1 MSAPPKRSYTGGMRP
16 RRLVLGLLLATV
28 CVSCAEKKVALR
40 MAVDVTSEPANAEI
54 RYRGKAV
61 GAAPRLVE
69 IDTYADLAALVA
81 VKGDL
86 ETVEKRVRILSSEKA
101 QLLFRLGRD
110 EISPVAKRL
119 GLTRILVFEYAEKVS
134 FDSGKAELK
143 DEAFPV
149 LDKQAEILNQY
160 FPQASVWVCGFTD
173 ATGGDELNERLS
185 LKRAEAVATYLAS
198 HGVEPARLKTRGF
211 GKEFEVASN
220 DTPEGRAW
228 NRRTEVILP
237 Q

>member
-1 MSAPPKRSYTGGMRP
+1 MRP
-16 RRLVLGLLLATV
+16 GRLLLGLLLATAS
-28 CVSCAEKKVALR
+28 VSCAEKKVALR

-61 GAAPRLVE
+61 GAAPRQVE

-81 VKGDL
+81 VKRDL
-86 ETVEKRVRILSSEKA
+86 ETVEKRVRIISPEKA

-110 EISPVAKRL
+110 EISPVARRL

-134 FDSGKAELK
+134 FDSAKAELK
-143 DEAFPV
+143 DEAYSV

-173 ATGGDELNERLS
+173 ATGSDELNERLS

-198 HGVEPARLKTRGF
+198 KGVAASRLKTRGF

-220 DTPEGRAW
+220 DTPEGKAR

>member
-1 MSAPPKRSYTGGMRP
+1 V
-16 RRLVLGLLLATV
+16 RRVPLLVIAVFAATNL
-28 CVSCAEKKVALR
+28 SCAEKKVALR

-54 RYRGKAV
+54 RYRGKTV

-143 DEAFPV
+143 DDAFPV
-149 LDKQAEILNQY
+149 LDKQAEILSQY

-173 ATGGDELNERLS
+173 ATGGEELNERLS
-185 LKRAEAVATYLAS
+185 LKRAEAVAAYLVS
-198 HGVEPARLKTRGF
+198 RGVSSSRLKTRGF

-220 DTPEGRAW
+220 DSPEGRAR